1 MDYRLRAS
9 LAIAALILVAG
20 SPIRAQASAGRGAF
34 SEAGPRLIAEAFLSG
49 YDRQETKGG
58 TEFLVKNFGRASY
71 KRLLDHW
78 VKELVAGVASVAP
91 PPLDP
96 AYDGLIAAVRRDA
109 PELESV
115 FVRSATRLVELALAN
130 FELYREAAARSGALG
145 SGSLDQL
152 KLEAELSQVGYAAR
166 FDAFIAEE
174 RAVKARLQSILDD
187 PRLKP
192 KLGFYRFV
200 YDRVNDIRERSIA
213 RQEAL
218 RAARVELAR
227 GDS

>member
-1 MDYRLRAS
+1 MNDRLRAS
-9 LAIAALILVAG
+9 LAIAALVLVAG

-34 SEAGPRLIAEAFLSG
+34 PEAGPRLIAEAFLSG

-58 TEFLVKNFGRASY
+58 TEFLVKNFGRTSY
-71 KRLLDHW
+71 RRLLDHW
-78 VKELVAGVASVAP
+78 VKGLAAGAASVAP

-115 FVRSATRLVELALAN
+115 FIGSATRLVELALAN
-130 FELYREAAARSGALG
+130 FELYLEAAARSGALG
-145 SGSLDQL
+145 SGSLDQR
-152 KLEAELSQVGYAAR
+152 KLEAELSQGGYAAR
-166 FDAFIAEE
+166 FDSFIAEE
-174 RAVKARLQSILDD
+174 RAVKARLRSILDD

-218 RAARVELAR
+218 RAARVEVAR

>member
-1 MDYRLRAS
+1 MNDRLRAS

-20 SPIRAQASAGRGAF
+20 SPIPAQANAGRGAF

-78 VKELVAGVASVAP
+78 VKGLAAGAATVAP

-115 FVRSATRLVELALAN
+115 LIGSATRLVELALAN
-130 FELYREAAARSGALG
+130 FELYLEAAARSGALG
-145 SGSLDQL
+145 SSSLDQL
-152 KLEAELSQVGYAAR
+152 KLEAELSQGGYAAR

-200 YDRVNDIRERSIA
+200 YDRVNDIRERSFA
-213 RQEAL
+213 RQVAM